1 VATRGRP
8 GRAVTRADPSDRRQ
22 PVRRG
27 SLLLALLGAV
37 AGCGSDDRPAVPSRE
52 GIVIGLAEQL
62 T

>member
-1 VATRGRP
+1 
-8 GRAVTRADPSDRRQ
+8 VTRADPSDRRQ